1 MGGRSEPEDIE
12 NEKNFK
18 VIQYAY
24 NDQPPESKY
33 DGMFYGPK
41 KKPGQKDT
49 QNLKLAHSKVL

>member
-1 MGGRSEPEDIE
+1 MGRRSEPEEIE

-41 KKPGQKDT
+41 KAWTERHP
-49 QNLKLAHSKVL
+49 NLKLAHSKVL